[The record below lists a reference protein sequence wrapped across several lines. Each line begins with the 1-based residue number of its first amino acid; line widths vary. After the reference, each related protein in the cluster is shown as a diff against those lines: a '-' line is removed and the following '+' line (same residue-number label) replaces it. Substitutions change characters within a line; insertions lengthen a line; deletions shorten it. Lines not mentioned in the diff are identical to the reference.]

1 MRSTS
6 YIGFLLFMALI
17 VNTNGLW
24 AQQKMWVF
32 LKDKG
37 TEQAYWQA
45 HPEAYLSAKALQRQ
59 GAVGHVPT
67 LADLPVSTTYKQ
79 QLSTAGVKVLG
90 SSRWINALSV
100 ETTLSL
106 RQLKGICPAVTGMRK
121 VGKFSH
127 HAYETSMET
136 VTGATGVD
144 SIAYGQALD
153 QTNQLN
159 LQCLHSRGFTGRDVL
174 IAVFD
179 AGFLRMDTIAAFDS
193 LWLQGRVL
201 TYRDFVNQDYSVFD
215 EHNHGMNVASTIVAN
230 VPGIMVGTAPHA
242 TLILARTENVFS
254 ETHQEEDN
262 WLMAAEWADS
272 LGADQIHSS
281 LGYTSFDPG
290 EGDFVYADLDGNT
303 TIISRAADMAAARG
317 ILVVNSA
324 GNEGGGPWR
333 HISAPCD
340 GDSVLCV
347 GAVDITGAYVG
358 FSGVGPSADG
368 QIKPDVVAM
377 GLNVAAVGNTGVVGN
392 TSGTSFSAPIMSG
405 FAACLKQAH
414 PLRSNMQILHAIQQS
429 SSQYATPDSLVG
441 YGIPNACKA
450 DSLLRVL
457 DSLVLSVQPISQQ
470 LQQVTIFP
478 NPATET
484 LILEN
489 RLASNLMS
497 GYTVIAI
504 DGRVVQQTSIKAQEG
519 MHATI
524 PLKAMASGVYFV
536 RIALASGQVQVS
548 RFIKE

>member
-1 MRSTS
+1 MRSTIH
-6 YIGFLLFMALI
+6 IGLLLLTSLI
-17 VNTNGLW
+17 VSANGLW

-37 TEQAYWQA
+37 SEQTYWQS
-45 HPEAYLSAKALQRQ
+45 HPEAYLSPKALQRQ
-59 GAVGHVPT
+59 AAVGHVPT
-67 LADLPVSTTYKQ
+67 VADLPVSAAYKQ
-79 QLSTAGVKVLG
+79 QLSAAGVKIVG

-106 RQLKGICPAVTGMRK
+106 RQLKSICPAVAGMQK
-121 VGKFSH
+121 VGKFSR
-127 HAYETSMET
+127 HAYETSIEA
-136 VTGATGVD
+136 VTSATRVD
-144 SIAYGQALD
+144 SIAYGQALG

-201 TYRDFVNQDYSVFD
+201 TYRDFVNQDTTIFD

-230 VPGIMVGTAPHA
+230 LPGIMVGTAPHA

-281 LGYTSFDPG
+281 LGYTTFDPG

-347 GAVDITGAYVG
+347 GAVDITGSYAG

-405 FAACLKQAH
+405 FAACLRQAH
-414 PLRSNMQILHAIQQS
+414 PLRSNMQILRAIQQS
-429 SSQYATPDSLVG
+429 ASQYTNPDSLLG
-441 YGIPNACKA
+441 YGIPDACKA
-450 DSLLRVL
+450 DSLLHIV
-457 DSLVLSVQPISQQ
+457 DSLVLAVRPIAQQ
-470 LQQVTIFP
+470 LQQITVFP
-478 NPATET
+478 NPAYET

-497 GYTVIAI
+497 GYTVIAT
-504 DGRVVQQTSIKAQEG
+504 DGRVVLQTSINPQEG
-519 MHATI
+519 MHAVI
-524 PLKAMASGVYFV
+524 PLKAIASGVYFV